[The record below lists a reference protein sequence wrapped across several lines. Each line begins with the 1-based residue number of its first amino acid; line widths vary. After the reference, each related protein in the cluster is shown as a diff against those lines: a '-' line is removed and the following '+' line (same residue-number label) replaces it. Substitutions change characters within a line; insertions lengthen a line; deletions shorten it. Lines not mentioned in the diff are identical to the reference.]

1 MRRLNASWLK
11 ENPWMRYST
20 AKDAIYCACCTSFGK
35 RESKAKT
42 FSLSSPVTDWSNLS
56 NFVKRHLQDDSR
68 HHDFVGQGQGFL
80 DVANSKSKS
89 IASSLSSLH
98 DETVAK
104 NRHILSK
111 IIDVIVLCGN
121 QNLPLRGHTEEKSNF
136 KATLKIISKSDKVL
150 AKHLEIATLV
160 KYTSPEI
167 QNELIEICAEQ
178 IFNHL
183 KDLCYK
189 SPFLA
194 IIADETTD
202 KATQTQLSVCT
213 RYLETVDTD
222 VNANEIFH

>member
-56 NFVKRHLQDDSR
+56 NFVKRHLQDDSP

-111 IIDVIVLCGN
+111 YSSL
-121 QNLPLRGHTEEKSNF
+121 LESEF
-136 KATLKIISKSDKVL
+136 ATSRP
-150 AKHLEIATLV
+150 H
-160 KYTSPEI
+160 
-167 QNELIEICAEQ
+167 
-178 IFNHL
+178 
-183 KDLCYK
+183 
-189 SPFLA
+189 
-194 IIADETTD
+194 
-202 KATQTQLSVCT
+202 
-213 RYLETVDTD
+213 
-222 VNANEIFH
+222 